1 METSLSGLRGM
12 HASFEIADASGVAFA
27 RRGASDAAQK
37 CGFNETDTGRLAL
50 IVTEAATNIVK
61 HARHGELLVR
71 ELPPPGAVSGVQ
83 GAAGGV
89 EVLALDRG
97 PGIADVRRAFDDGRS
112 TAGTPGTGLGAIRRL
127 SDEMSIYSQPGL
139 GTIVRAIVRA
149 GSPRSGA
156 GLADARNMLP
166 DVTSRAAS
174 GTDIGGLCVPYP
186 GEQVCGDAW
195 GIEPDQHGLTV
206 TVADGLGHG
215 PDAHVASAG
224 AIAAVHRRAGR
235 PPAALMQYAH
245 DALRSTRGAAVA
257 IARIDL
263 VRSVL
268 SFSGTGNIAAA
279 VSGASR
285 PALVSGQ
292 FGHTSSGASSA
303 HGERNSGRSSE
314 RSTERNNWQL
324 TSRNGIVG
332 HTMRDAQEFE
342 VPWTRNAMLILHSD
356 GIGTRWDLSAYPGLQ
371 LQPSVVIAA
380 VLYRDFARGRDDAT
394 VVVVKADQG
403 VHFTHGNPADT
414 ANPA

>member
-1 METSLSGLRGM
+1 M
-12 HASFEIADASGVAFA
+12 HASFEIADASSVAFA
-27 RRGASDAAQK
+27 RRGAIDAAQK
-37 CGFNETDTGRLAL
+37 CALNETDSGRLAL
-50 IVTEAATNIVK
+50 IVTEATTNILK
-61 HARHGELLVR
+61 HAQHGELLVR
-71 ELPPPGAVSGVQ
+71 ELPPQ
-83 GAAGGV
+83 GAASGAHSASGGV

-149 GSPRSGA
+149 GGAARTGA
-156 GLADARNMLP
+156 GLAEARTP
-166 DVTSRAAS
+166 SGSASRAVS
-174 GTDIGGLCVPYP
+174 GMDIGGLCVPYP
-186 GEQVCGDAW
+186 GEKVCGDAW

-263 VRSVL
+263 ARSVL
-268 SFSGTGNIAAA
+268 SFSGTGNISAA

-285 PALVSGQ
+285 PALISGQ
-292 FGHTSSGASSA
+292 FGHRPSGAASA
-303 HGERNSGRSSE
+303 QGDRTSERDSGRNS
-314 RSTERNNWQL
+314 WQL

-342 VPWTRNAMLILHSD
+342 VPWTRDAMLILHSD

-371 LQPSVVIAA
+371 LQPSVMIAA

-394 VVVVKADQG
+394 VVVIKADQG

>member
-1 METSLSGLRGM
+1 M

-37 CGFNETDTGRLAL
+37 SALNETDSGRLAL
-50 IVTEAATNIVK
+50 IVTEATTNILK
-61 HARHGELLVR
+61 HAQHGELLVR
-71 ELPPPGAVSGVQ
+71 ELSAPAQGGGAQS
-83 GAAGGV
+83 APGGV

-127 SDEMSIYSQPGL
+127 SDEISIYSQPGL
-139 GTIVRAIVRA
+139 GTIVRAIVR
-149 GSPRSGA
+149 GRSA
-156 GLADARNMLP
+156 SLADPRNAP
-166 DVTSRAAS
+166 EGASRPAS
-174 GTDIGGLCVPYP
+174 GTDIGGICVPYP
-186 GEQVCGDAW
+186 GEAVCGDAW
-195 GIEPDQHGLTV
+195 GVEPDQHGLTV

-263 VRSVL
+263 ARSVL

-285 PALVSGQ
+285 PALASAQ
-292 FGHTSSGASSA
+292 FGHMPPGAAPAQGERSGA
-303 HGERNSGRSSE
+303 RSS
-314 RSTERNNWQL
+314 WQL

-356 GIGTRWDLSAYPGLQ
+356 GIGTRWDLSAYPGLP
-371 LQPSVVIAA
+371 LQPSVMIAA
-380 VLYRDFARGRDDAT
+380 VLYRDFARRRDDAT
-394 VVVVKADQG
+394 VVVIKADQG

>member
-1 METSLSGLRGM
+1 M
-12 HASFEIADASGVAFA
+12 HAPFEIADASSVAFA

-37 CGFNETDTGRLAL
+37 CALNETDSGRLAL
-50 IVTEAATNIVK
+50 IVTEATTNILK
-61 HARHGELLVR
+61 HAQHGELLVR
-71 ELPPPGAVSGVQ
+71 ELPPQ
-83 GAAGGV
+83 GAASGAHSASGGV
-89 EVLALDRG
+89 EVLAIDSG

-139 GTIVRAIVRA
+139 GTVVRAIVRA
-149 GSPRSGA
+149 GVPRSSA
-156 GLADARNMLP
+156 ALADARTP
-166 DVTSRAAS
+166 SGSASRAVS
-174 GTDIGGLCVPYP
+174 GMDIGGVCVPYP
-186 GEQVCGDAW
+186 GEKVCGDAW

-235 PPAALMQYAH
+235 PPAMLMQYAH

-263 VRSVL
+263 ARSLL

-292 FGHTSSGASSA
+292 FGHVPSRAA
-303 HGERNSGRSSE
+303 AAQDERSS
-314 RSTERNNWQL
+314 WQL

-342 VPWTRNAMLILHSD
+342 VPWSRNAMLILHSD

-371 LQPSVVIAA
+371 LQPSVMIAA

>member
-1 METSLSGLRGM
+1 M
-12 HASFEIADASGVAFA
+12 HAKFEIADASGVAFA

-37 CGFNETDTGRLAL
+37 CGFNETDAGRLAL
-50 IVTEAATNIVK
+50 IVTEATTNIVK
-61 HARHGELLVR
+61 HAQHGELLVR
-71 ELPPPGAVSGVQ
+71 ELPPQVAASGAKP
-83 GAAGGV
+83 AASGV
-89 EVLALDRG
+89 EVLAIDRG
-97 PGIADVRRAFDDGRS
+97 SGIADVRGAFDDGRS

-139 GTIVRAIVRA
+139 GTVVRAIVRA
-149 GSPRSGA
+149 GAPRPGA
-156 GLADARNMLP
+156 GLADARHTP
-166 DVTSRAAS
+166 EGASRAAS
-174 GTDIGGLCVPYP
+174 GTDIGGVCVPYP
-186 GEQVCGDAW
+186 GEMVCGDAW

-224 AIAAVHRRAGR
+224 AIAAVQRRAGR
-235 PPAALMQYAH
+235 PPAMLMQYAH

-263 VRSVL
+263 ARSVL
-268 SFSGTGNIAAA
+268 SFSGTGNIAAV

-285 PALVSGQ
+285 PSLVSGR
-292 FGHTSSGASSA
+292 FGHVPSGAA
-303 HGERNSGRSSE
+303 AAQGERDS
-314 RSTERNNWQL
+314 WQL

-356 GIGTRWDLSAYPGLQ
+356 GIGTRWDLSTYPGLQ
-371 LQPSVVIAA
+371 LQPSVMIAA

-394 VVVVKADQG
+394 VVVIKADQG